1 MKKITLDNGK
11 EFNIRLVASIDEVTR
26 AFESDDIELGR
37 YYEIAYDNDISRHS
51 SEFKCVTDALVEEAV
66 EHRDELDSRDEVGM
80 VFCVNEKYYRIGC
93 PSTIGLDERCQA
105 SCRTCWKESL
115 WREGARIESFNK
127 ALKEHNID
135 KKSIIKHISK
145 KEKLKTLEDFR
156 NGKDV
161 EVVGIGLFKLNDK
174 VYNSCPD
181 NFGLESNEMNEGCKF
196 NPSCARCKN
205 CWKKNIKDYLEGEE

>member
-11 EFNIRLVASIDEVTR
+11 EFNIRLVASREEVTR

-51 SEFKCVTDALVEEAV
+51 SEFKCVIDALVEEAV

-80 VFCVNEKYYRIGC
+80 VFCVNERYYRVGC

-115 WREGARIESFNK
+115 EREGARIESFNK

-145 KEKLKTLEDFR
+145 KDKLNALEDFR
-156 NGKDV
+156 KGKDV

-174 VYNSCPD
+174 IYNSCPD

>member
-11 EFNIRLVASIDEVTR
+11 EFNIRLVTSREEVTKVY
-26 AFESDDIELGR
+26 ECDDIDLGR
-37 YYEIAYDNDISRHS
+37 YYDIAYDNDISKHS
-51 SEFKCVTDALVEEAV
+51 SEFKYIIDTLIEEAV
-66 EHRDELDSRDEVGM
+66 ENRNELDDRDDSGI
-80 VFCVNEKYYRIGC
+80 VFCVNERYYRIGC
-93 PSTIGLDERCQA
+93 PSTVELDERCQA
-105 SCRTCWKESL
+105 SCKTCWKESL
-115 WREGARIESFNK
+115 GREGARIESFNK

-135 KKSIIKHISK
+135 KDSIIKHISK

-161 EVVGIGLFKLNDK
+161 EVVGIRLFKLNDK

-181 NFGLESNEMNEGCKF
+181 NFGLESNEMSEGCKF

>member
-1 MKKITLDNGK
+1 MKKITLDDGR
-11 EFNIRLVASIDEVTR
+11 EFNIRLLTSREEVKMV
-26 AFESDDIELGR
+26 FDSDDIYLGR
-37 YYEIAYDNDISRHS
+37 YYEIAHDNNISKCS
-51 SEFKCVTDALVEEAV
+51 SEFKYITKTLVEEAI
-66 EHRDELDSRDEVGM
+66 ENKDKLYNEDDVGI

-93 PSTIGLDERCQA
+93 PTTIGLDERCQA

-135 KKSIIKHISK
+135 KDSIIKHISK

-161 EVVGIGLFKLNDK
+161 EVIGIRLFKLNDK

-181 NFGLESNEMNEGCKF
+181 NFGLESNETNEGCKF
-196 NPSCARCKN
+196 NPSCDRCKG

>member
-26 AFESDDIELGR
+26 AFESDDIELGI

>member
-161 EVVGIGLFKLNDK
+161 EVVGIRLFKLNDK

-181 NFGLESNEMNEGCKF
+181 NFGLESNETNEGCKF
-196 NPSCARCKN
+196 NPSCARCKG

>member
-26 AFESDDIELGR
+26 AFEPDDIELGR

-51 SEFKCVTDALVEEAV
+51 SEFKCVIDALVEEAV
-66 EHRDELDSRDEVGM
+66 EHKDELDSRDEVGM

-115 WREGARIESFNK
+115 GREGARIESFNK

-196 NPSCARCKN
+196 NPSCAMCKN

>member
-11 EFNIRLVASIDEVTR
+11 EFNIRLVTSIDEVTR

-115 WREGARIESFNK
+115 GREGARIESFNK

-161 EVVGIGLFKLNDK
+161 EVVGIRLFKLNDK

-181 NFGLESNEMNEGCKF
+181 NFGLESNETNEGCKF
-196 NPSCARCKN
+196 NPSCDRCKG

>member
-161 EVVGIGLFKLNDK
+161 EIVGIRLFKLNDK

-181 NFGLESNEMNEGCKF
+181 NFGLESNETNEGCKF
-196 NPSCARCKN
+196 NPSCDRCKG
-205 CWKKNIKDYLEGEE
+205 CWKKNIKNYLEGEE

>member
-11 EFNIRLVASIDEVTR
+11 EFNIRLVTSIDEVTR

-51 SEFKCVTDALVEEAV
+51 SEFKCVIDALVEEAV

-105 SCRTCWKESL
+105 GCRTCWKESL
-115 WREGARIESFNK
+115 GREGARIESFNK

-145 KEKLKTLEDFR
+145 KDKLNALEDFR
-156 NGKDV
+156 KGKDV